1 MFWQISVYQKFRT
14 VRAEMTDN
22 ELRLKKLQLN
32 AVMVIGV
39 VALFVFLGIAMTAF
53 YYLNKWQMAGCL

>member
-1 MFWQISVYQKFRT
+1 
-14 VRAEMTDN
+14 MTDN

-32 AVMVIGV
+32 AVMVVGV
-39 VALFVFLGIAMTAF
+39 VALFVFLGIAMAAF